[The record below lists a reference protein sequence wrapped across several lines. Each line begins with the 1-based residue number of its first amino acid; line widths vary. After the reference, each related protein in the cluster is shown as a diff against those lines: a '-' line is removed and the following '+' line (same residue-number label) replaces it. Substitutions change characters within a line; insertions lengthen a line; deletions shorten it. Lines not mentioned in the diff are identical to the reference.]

1 MYDIRS
7 KLTDTNT
14 IVQGVHKTTTS
25 KQKKRIVLTDLG
37 ETVLTYLLQHFSNVI
52 CIDFTAQV
60 EDDLDLISDG
70 KR

>member
-1 MYDIRS
+1 M
-7 KLTDTNT
+7 
-14 IVQGVHKTTTS
+14 
-25 KQKKRIVLTDLG
+25 IVLTDLG

-70 KR
+70 KSDFLTIIKKVYDKYFIQLL